1 MFIVTA
7 AVYSTRIPRM
17 RASHFVL
24 HASNLTSLSIHTF
37 SNPSFTDFADSY
49 PSRSDP
55 GGVSPNPFRSLTP
68 HTFGWSSATSI
79 MSWVTVAPLQKLDFV
94 FVLKLGKTY
103 RSSKQVMAANF
114 LIMQNVPMPV
124 TAPG

>member
-1 MFIVTA
+1 
-7 AVYSTRIPRM
+7 
-17 RASHFVL
+17 
-24 HASNLTSLSIHTF
+24 
-37 SNPSFTDFADSY
+37 
-49 PSRSDP
+49 
-55 GGVSPNPFRSLTP
+55 
-68 HTFGWSSATSI
+68 